1 MIQQLYHNPDIYQIH
16 VDLPDNPLKYLNS
29 YVVKGPTRH
38 LVIDTGFNR
47 PECQAALCG
56 GLREL
61 DVDLSRTDLFLTHLH
76 GDHSGLVGLFTAA
89 GCPVYMNEIDYTYL
103 CDEHA
108 GQAWQFIEDTYMKE
122 GMPPACRRRTSRASS
137 PIRPAATRRASISPS
152 MP

>member
-61 DVDLSRTDLFLTHLH
+61 DVDLSRTDLFS
-76 GDHSGLVGLFTAA
+76 DPPPWRPQRPRRLV
-89 GCPVYMNEIDYTYL
+89 Y
-103 CDEHA
+103 
-108 GQAWQFIEDTYMKE
+108 
-122 GMPPACRRRTSRASS
+122 RRRLPR
-137 PIRPAATRRASISPS
+137 IHE
-152 MP
+152 

>member
-56 GLREL
+56 GLANLIREL
-61 DVDLSRTDLFLTHLH
+61 GF
-76 GDHSGLVGLFTAA
+76 
-89 GCPVYMNEIDYTYL
+89 
-103 CDEHA
+103 
-108 GQAWQFIEDTYMKE
+108 
-122 GMPPACRRRTSRASS
+122 
-137 PIRPAATRRASISPS
+137 
-152 MP
+152 